1 MIGYFEP
8 RSVKGIHDDIF
19 VSAVSFDDGKEKA
32 LVVSIELLQLSS
44 EKCDYFRN
52 EMARSAGIKKE
63 AIFLNFSHTHTA
75 PTVGGR
81 AHLDVEAN
89 PEYDKIFEEALC
101 RAAREAFSDMRESEL
116 SYAEGEVSGV
126 AFVRRFR
133 MKDGSVRTSPGV
145 DNPDID
151 YPLGAPDEGL
161 KIVRID
167 RDGGENLVFVSFG
180 LHADTVGG
188 EYVSADW
195 PGVVRD
201 VVEKT
206 IDNARLIF
214 LLGAQGDVNH
224 INVHPTEGERRGL
237 DYATFD
243 GVPRGYAHAEHIG
256 RKIGGIAIGL
266 YGKAEPVRAD
276 AVSFA
281 SKRIYIP
288 SNRDNSKL
296 DMAKKIKSLF
306 DSGRTHELPYKDMEL
321 TTVVAEALRI
331 CQLENGPDGFEF
343 TRFATRGQG
352 NKRAGKMLSWTVHLE
367 KPTLDIAGK
376 PEPTE
381 ATISYQ
387 VRAQEL
393 QNDVRALIV
402 PATAIY
408 QIGEAGQPKLTA
420 TALTTVRCQN
430 VMGLSVDE
438 WLLLGWAG
446 VILVGSVTFLFFLIR
461 CDRAKGD

>member
-1 MIGYFEP
+1 
-8 RSVKGIHDDIF
+8 
-19 VSAVSFDDGKEKA
+19 
-32 LVVSIELLQLSS
+32 
-44 EKCDYFRN
+44 
-52 EMARSAGIKKE
+52 
-63 AIFLNFSHTHTA
+63 
-75 PTVGGR
+75 
-81 AHLDVEAN
+81 
-89 PEYDKIFEEALC
+89 
-101 RAAREAFSDMRESEL
+101 MRESEL

-133 MKDGSVRTSPGV
+133 MKDGSVRTNPGV

-243 GVPRGYAHAEHIG
+243 GVPRGYAHSEHIG

-343 TRFATRGQG
+343 T
-352 NKRAGKMLSWTVHLE
+352 
-367 KPTLDIAGK
+367 
-376 PEPTE
+376 
-381 ATISYQ
+381 
-387 VRAQEL
+387 
-393 QNDVRALIV
+393 
-402 PATAIY
+402 
-408 QIGEAGQPKLTA
+408 LTA
-420 TALTTVRCQN
+420 FKLGGITLCGMPGECFAEIGRRIAAARGGEKVIVCCLTNGGDTYFPT
-430 VMGLSVDE
+430 SVAYDE
-438 WLLLGWAG
+438 GGYESRTSRLKKGADD
-446 VILVGSVTFLFFLIR
+446 ILVSDALKLMKELEI
-461 CDRAKGD
+461 